1 MAIDPVTWL
10 VLSTGAQIGGRVYAG
25 LQARRRSEFDAQVAE
40 DNARLRLLQSNE
52 EAMAIRR
59 QAVIDFSREKA
70 MAASSGIQFIGT
82 PLALAAQNA
91 AQAELEA
98 RQALYSGATQAAAS
112 QRQARELRR
121 TGRAQLISTALGVAG
136 DVTAGGQQLQLAQ
149 QQQRLLTTGRA
160 EVST

>member
-10 VLSTGAQIGGRVYAG
+10 VLSTGANIAGRVYGG
-25 LQARRRSEFDAQVAE
+25 LQARQRSEYDAQVAR
-40 DNARLRLLQSNE
+40 DNARLRLFQANE
-52 EAMAIRR
+52 DAMAIRR

-70 MAASSGIQFIGT
+70 MAASSGIQFTGT

-98 RQALYSGATQAAAS
+98 RQALYAGTTQAAALQQQS
-112 QRQARELRR
+112 RQLKRQ
-121 TGRAQLISTALGVAG
+121 GRAQLISTVLGVGGEIAS
-136 DVTAGGQQLQLAQ
+136 GGQQLALAQ

-160 EVST
+160 TV